1 MRWLRQQ
8 PSVTLPF
15 IFGLHEPATQKI
27 FKRSCVKLF
36 AKQPSGTWHTPATAA
51 CEPKPDRRIT
61 MSDLL
66 KLTEAIEKGDRNET
80 KRLAQELLNAGMAPL
95 DIVEKGLVPG
105 MAIIGEKFKNC
116 QVFVPE
122 MLLAARAMKEAMA
135 LLEPLLAKAGIK
147 PKYTTVIGTVQ
158 GDLHDIGKNLVAMM
172 WKGANFGVIDLGANV
187 SPEKFV
193 AAAREHN
200 AQIIG
205 LSALLTT
212 TMPAMK
218 TTIQAIRAAGLNAV
232 KVIIGGA
239 PVTQGFAR
247 EIGADGYGADAAMAV
262 DVARQLVA
270 A

>member
-1 MRWLRQQ
+1 
-8 PSVTLPF
+8 
-15 IFGLHEPATQKI
+15 
-27 FKRSCVKLF
+27 
-36 AKQPSGTWHTPATAA
+36 
-51 CEPKPDRRIT
+51 

-66 KLTEAIEKGDRNET
+66 KLTEAIEKGERNET
-80 KRLAQELLNAGMAPL
+80 KRLAQELLNADMAPL

-105 MAIIGEKFKNC
+105 MAIIGEKFKNN

-147 PKYTTVIGTVQ
+147 PKFTAVIGTVQ

-212 TMPAMK
+212 SMPAMK

-239 PVTQGFAR
+239 PVTQEFAR
-247 EIGADGYGADAAMAV
+247 EIGADGYGADAATAV
-262 DVARQLVA
+262 DVARELVTA
-270 A
+270 